1 MSDLATL
8 ATRRRRLLVLQ
19 VNVDQ
24 ELAAIESA
32 MRVWVRRP
40 GRPRKPYTM
49 TSDEARVM
57 HGRYNRGE
65 RGPDVRLGEREYKR
79 RSARARRMRGKP

>member
-1 MSDLATL
+1 MSDLSTL
-8 ATRRRRLLVLQ
+8 SARRRRLMALQ

-24 ELAAIESA
+24 ELAAIERA
-32 MRVWVRRP
+32 MRVWERHP

-49 TSDEARVM
+49 TADEARVM

-65 RGPDVRLGEREYKR
+65 RGPDVERGNAEYHR
-79 RSARARRMRGKP
+79 RWRRGRRAS

>member
-1 MSDLATL
+1 VSDLATL
-8 ATRRRRLLVLQ
+8 ETRRRRLLVLQ

-32 MRVWVRRP
+32 MRVWLRHP

-65 RGPDVRLGEREYKR
+65 RGADVRRGHAEYQR
-79 RSARARRMRGKP
+79 RWLRTRRAS